1 MGFDVNFFNN
11 VLSDWNYKEIYV
23 NDKCIYSVNSDTTH
37 TISNFNKKV
46 EAIDQLCPISWK
58 CINITPF
65 DDHDGVVIKFEL
77 EVGFW

>member
-1 MGFDVNFFNN
+1 MGFDINFFNN

-23 NDKCIYSVNSDTTH
+23 NGECIYSVNSDTTH
-37 TISNFNKKV
+37 TISSFTKKV
-46 EAIDQLCPISWK
+46 ETIDRLCPISWK
-58 CINITPF
+58 CINIIPF